1 MECYIDILDQFDL
14 LNLFLFDLNK
24 KLKMVA
30 SDNIFI
36 NFFNQC
42 VINFSIKMTQDICL
56 NDIMPSAQ
64 SFGVIMFSLE
74 YSKFMMKQNFKNDN
88 ANFIVENWIKKV
100 KNIFVNYKSND
111 VKRMIH
117 WLNNY
122 VNTH

>member
-1 MECYIDILDQFDL
+1 
-14 LNLFLFDLNK
+14 
-24 KLKMVA
+24 
-30 SDNIFI
+30 
-36 NFFNQC
+36 
-42 VINFSIKMTQDICL
+42 
-56 NDIMPSAQ
+56 MPSAQ

-111 VKRMIH
+111 VKRVIH